1 MPPLAT
7 AIVFVFAAF
16 LALATMQGKLSPL
29 LLPLYLVASIVAFAV
44 YAMDKS
50 AAHKGRWRTR
60 ESTLHLLA
68 LIGGWP
74 GALMAQKV
82 LRHKTKKN
90 SFQVIYWIT
99 VTVNCA
105 VLVSLLMI

>member
-1 MPPLAT
+1 MPTSAF
-7 AIVFVFAAF
+7 AIVFVFATF
-16 LALATMQGKLSPL
+16 LAFATVQGKLSL
-29 LLPLYLVASIVAFAV
+29 LFLALYLVASIVAFAL
-44 YAMDKS
+44 YAIDKS
-50 AAHKGRWRTR
+50 AAHHGRWRTR

-82 LRHKTKKN
+82 LRHKSKKQ

-99 VTVNCA
+99 VTLNCA
-105 VLVSLLMI
+105 VLVSLLMM

>member
-1 MPPLAT
+1 VHPLAS

-16 LALATMQGKLSPL
+16 LAFATMQGKLSSL
-29 LLPLYLVASIVAFAV
+29 LLPLYLVASIIAFAV
-44 YAMDKS
+44 YAIDKS
-50 AAHKGRWRTR
+50 AAHNGRWRTR

-74 GALMAQKV
+74 GALIAQKV
-82 LRHKTKKN
+82 LRHKSKKQ

-99 VTVNCA
+99 VTVNCT
-105 VLVSLLMI
+105 VLVSLLMM